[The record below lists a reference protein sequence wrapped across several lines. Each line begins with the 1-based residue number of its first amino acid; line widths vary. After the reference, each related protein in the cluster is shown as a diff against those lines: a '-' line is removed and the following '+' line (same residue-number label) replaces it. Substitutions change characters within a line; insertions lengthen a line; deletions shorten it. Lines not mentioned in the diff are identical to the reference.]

1 MHMSFSLSPE
11 ALFFW
16 IAAVG
21 LVGGAVSVILNRN
34 PVACALSL
42 VVTFVFLAGLF
53 VTLQAFFLAMVQIIV
68 YAGAVMVLFLFIIM
82 LLDIKEE
89 QKCPFPWGKV
99 LLASLVAAVFA
110 VFFHWVLSEMP
121 QGGAVLKWE
130 SSAQAVDA
138 KSVGLQLFERYLLP
152 FEATGVLLLVATLG
166 VVMLSRRTAK

>member
-1 MHMSFSLSPE
+1 MHMSFLPSSE

-21 LVGGAVSVILNRN
+21 LVGGAVSVVLNRN

-42 VVTFVFLAGLF
+42 AVTFVFLAGLF

-89 QKCPFPWGKV
+89 AKRPFPWGKA
-99 LLASLVAAVFA
+99 LLASVVAAVFA
-110 VFFHWVLSEMP
+110 VFFHRVLSELP
-121 QGGAVLKWE
+121 NGGMVLRWE
-130 SSAQAVDA
+130 SAAQAVDA
-138 KSVGLQLFERYLLP
+138 KSVGLLLFSQYLLP
-152 FEATGVLLLVATLG
+152 FEATAVLLLVATLG
-166 VVMLSRRTAK
+166 VVILSRRVAK